1 MSHPSI
7 RIERQGSIAR
17 VTLDR
22 PEKHNCISTEM
33 WREVDQLF
41 SDFDADETLRCI
53 VLSGAGGRAFSVGAD
68 IAEFPEVRKD
78 AAHARRYAKLL
89 NGALAAVAT
98 CRHPVIAA
106 IQGLCV
112 GGGLELA
119 SVCDLRLCTEDSRF
133 GVPVKRLGLVVSY
146 SELQPLVR
154 LVGPANAKEILLEG
168 RVFDAVRAREMGLVN
183 RIMPAAAFDEGIR
196 ESAAAIAEGAPL
208 VAHWHK
214 KFIGRLGYSRPLSDA
229 ELEESYNCF
238 NTEDFR
244 IGTEAFINKTEP
256 VFKGR

>member
-1 MSHPSI
+1 
-7 RIERQGSIAR
+7 
-17 VTLDR
+17 
-22 PEKHNCISTEM
+22 
-33 WREVDQLF
+33 
-41 SDFDADETLRCI
+41 
-53 VLSGAGGRAFSVGAD
+53 
-68 IAEFPEVRKD
+68 VRKD
-78 AAHARRYAKLL
+78 AAQARRYAKLV
-89 NGALAAVAT
+89 NGALTAIAT

-119 SVCDLRLCTEDSRF
+119 SVCDLRLCTGDSRF

-146 SELQPLVR
+146 AELQPLVR

-168 RVFDAVRAREMGLVN
+168 RLFDAGRAREMGLVN
-183 RIMPAAAFDEGIR
+183 RVLPGAGFDDGIR
-196 ESAAAIAEGAPL
+196 DSAAAIAEGAPL
-208 VAHWHK
+208 VARWHK

-244 IGTEAFINKTEP
+244 IGTEAFISKTDP
-256 VFKGR
+256 VFTGR